1 MASVAFTDN
10 LKRHVACPPG
20 RGEGLTIGQ
29 VLEDYFC
36 RNPAVRSYV
45 LDEHG
50 SLRKHMAIFVDG
62 RMIRDRVNLTDPVS
76 SDAEVFVM
84 QALSGG

>member
-20 RGEGLTIGQ
+20 PGEGTTIWQ
-29 VLEDYFC
+29 VLDDYFS

-50 SLRKHMAIFVDG
+50 SLRKHMAVFVDG
-62 RMIRDRVNLTDPVS
+62 RMIRDRINLTDPVS
-76 SDAEVFVM
+76 NDAEVFVM

>member
-20 RGEGLTIGQ
+20 SGEGTTIGQ
-29 VLEDYFC
+29 VLDDYF
-36 RNPAVRSYV
+36 NQHPAVRGYV

-76 SDAEVFVM
+76 DDAEVFVM